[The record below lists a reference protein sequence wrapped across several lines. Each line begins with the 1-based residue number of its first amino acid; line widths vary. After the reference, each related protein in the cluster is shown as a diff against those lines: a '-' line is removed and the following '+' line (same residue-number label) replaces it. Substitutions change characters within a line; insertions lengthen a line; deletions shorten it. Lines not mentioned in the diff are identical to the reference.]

1 MVKEHT
7 KRCLTSLII
16 KEIHIKTTMSYY
28 LTPEW
33 ASSKS
38 PLVINAGEGVEK
50 RESSCTIGGNVN
62 CCSHY
67 EKQYGR
73 SLIKLK
79 NSYHMIQQS
88 HAMLCLVAQSCPTLC
103 NPWTIQRTRLLCPW
117 GFSRQ
122 EYWSGF
128 LLQGIFLTQELNQSL
143 LHCRRILYQLSYQGI
158 PPAILLLVI
167 HPGKTKALNQKMQAP
182 RCSQRFLA
190 ETWKPNKCSLTAEWI
205 RNMR

>member
-1 MVKEHT
+1 
-7 KRCLTSLII
+7 
-16 KEIHIKTTMSYY
+16 MSYY

-33 ASSKS
+33 PSSKS
-38 PLVINAGEGVEK
+38 PQIINAGEGVEK

-67 EKQYGR
+67 EKQYGG

-103 NPWTIQRTRLLCPW
+103 NPIHYGPPGSSVHGDSPGKNTEVGCHV
-117 GFSRQ
+117 
-122 EYWSGF
+122 
-128 LLQGIFLTQELNQSL
+128 LLQGIFPTQELNQSL
-143 LHCRRILYQLSYQGI
+143 LHCRRILYQLSYQGN

-167 HPGKTKALNQKMQAP
+167 HPGKTKALNQKMHAP
-182 RCSQRFLA
+182 ECSQWFLA
-190 ETWKPNKCSLTAEWI
+190 KTWKQNKCLLTDEWI
-205 RNMR
+205 KNMWSICIQRNITQP

>member
-16 KEIHIKTTMSYY
+16 KEIHTKTIMSYY

-33 ASSKS
+33 PSSKS

-67 EKQYGR
+67 EKQYGG

-122 EYWSGF
+122 EYWSG
-128 LLQGIFLTQELNQSL
+128 LPCPPPKDLPNSGIEPESSALQEDSLPAEL
-143 LHCRRILYQLSYQGI
+143 
-158 PPAILLLVI
+158 
-167 HPGKTKALNQKMQAP
+167 PGKLPSNPTPGHTSRKDKSSKSKDAGTLM
-182 RCSQRFLA
+182 F
-190 ETWKPNKCSLTAEWI
+190 TAIFSRDMEAKQ
-205 RNMR
+205 MFTDS

>member
-1 MVKEHT
+1 M
-7 KRCLTSLII
+7 KRCSTSLVI

-67 EKQYGR
+67 KKQYGG

-79 NSYHMIQQS
+79 YSYHMIQQS
-88 HAMLCLVAQSCPTLC
+88 HAILCLVAQSCPTLC
-103 NPWTIQRTRLLCPW
+103 TLLECSPPGLSVHGVSQARTLEW
-117 GFSRQ
+117 VAISFSRGSSWLRNWTRVFCIAGGFFTSWATRETPQQSYSWSYIQ
-122 EYWSGF
+122 E
-128 LLQGIFLTQELNQSL
+128 
-143 LHCRRILYQLSYQGI
+143 R
-158 PPAILLLVI
+158 
-167 HPGKTKALNQKMQAP
+167 QK
-182 RCSQRFLA
+182 L
-190 ETWKPNKCSLTAEWI
+190 
-205 RNMR
+205 